1 MTKDREGAWEISL
14 RNKERPVEGSR
25 GEVETREVPS
35 CRLLSRKLDPLRGK
49 ERDEV
54 IATESERRLRVLFG
68 VSMQQYL
75 EGRMQL
81 FFLSLTIRLKQH
93 LVLFVVIQ

>member
-49 ERDEV
+49 ERGEV
-54 IATESERRLRVLFG
+54 IATESERFQVLFG

>member
-1 MTKDREGAWEISL
+1 M
-14 RNKERPVEGSR
+14 
-25 GEVETREVPS
+25 PS

-49 ERDEV
+49 ERGEV
-54 IATESERRLRVLFG
+54 IATESERFQVLFG

>member
-49 ERDEV
+49 KRGEV
-54 IATESERRLRVLFG
+54 IATESERFQVLFG

>member
-54 IATESERRLRVLFG
+54 IATESERFQVLFG